1 MEMFHPTESFGP
13 MIKALNFSVEC
24 NYFITTSRPALL
36 KRAIV
41 GSPPKDLEVEAMIS
55 ILYSLVEVNRR
66 RSSRPVSNSY
76 GLEISS
82 DAVGLPEHK
91 DLHWQTGSRHFPVPS
106 LTQAQLSV
114 T

>member
-13 MIKALNFSVEC
+13 MIKALNFSAEC
-24 NYFITTSRPALL
+24 NYFITMSRPALL

-41 GSPPKDLEVEAMIS
+41 GSPPKDLE
-55 ILYSLVEVNRR
+55 VEVNRR

-91 DLHWQTGSRHFPVPS
+91 DLQWQTGSRHFPVPS
-106 LTQAQLSV
+106 LTQLSV